1 VISNQGRFNP
11 VRPAIF
17 AALICAAP
25 LLAVAA
31 LGVFGPWTDYMAHIA
46 TTRLPAYLGHT
57 AVVTVTAAVSA
68 GLIGAPLAWLVAR
81 YAFAGRGVME
91 WLLALPLAAPAYA
104 IAYAW
109 YDLTQTG
116 GPLGVLPTVRDPVGA
131 GLVFGFA
138 LYPYVYLLAREAFAG
153 QSNDAYEAART
164 LGAKPLSAFMHAAL
178 PMARPAIAAGLALV
192 VMESLADYGAVV
204 HLGAPTLSVGLI
216 RAWAGE
222 GAVADA
228 ARLALMLVA
237 IAFLLFALERSQRR
251 RARQSAASGRRRP
264 PRRVTLP
271 PVQAAL
277 ALLACLTPVMIGL
290 IIPLARLGY
299 RALHAPVARKLMDA
313 ATHSLTLAVLSGLL
327 AAALGLACAY
337 ALRSGKKPAII
348 SARLA
353 GLGYAVPGSV
363 AALGVLV
370 LLGGAQSGLD
380 DLWRSFTGAPFPI
393 LLSGGIVALIF
404 AYQSRFAAAAIGPSE
419 SALARVTPTLDMAAR
434 TLGAG
439 PGETAWRVHRP
450 LVASG
455 SLLAALLVFVEVLK
469 ELPATM
475 ILRPFNYDT
484 LAVIAHNYASDER
497 LGEAA
502 LPALLIAL
510 IALPPMIWIARR
522 ITRQEAA
529 RQG

>member
-1 VISNQGRFNP
+1 MIAGRAQFNP
-11 VRPAIF
+11 VRPAII

-46 TTRLPAYLGHT
+46 RTRLPAYLGHT
-57 AVVTVTAAVSA
+57 ALVTGVAALSA
-68 GLIGAPLAWLVAR
+68 GLIGVPLAWLVAR
-81 YAFAGRGVME
+81 YRFFARSVFE

-104 IAYAW
+104 SAYAW
-109 YDLTQTG
+109 YDLTQPG
-116 GPLGVLPTVRDPVGA
+116 GPADWLPTVRGPIGA
-131 GLVFGFA
+131 GLIFGFA

-153 QSNDAYEAART
+153 QSADAYEAART
-164 LGAKPLSAFMHAAL
+164 LGAKPREAFLRAAI

-222 GAVADA
+222 GAIADA
-228 ARLALMLVA
+228 ARLALILVM
-237 IAFLLFALERSQRR
+237 IAFVLFALERSQRH
-251 RARQSAASGRRRP
+251 RARQTTASGRRRP
-264 PRRVTLP
+264 PRRMDLDP
-271 PVQAAL
+271 IRAAL
-277 ALLACLTPVMIGL
+277 VILACLTPVLIGL
-290 IIPLARLGY
+290 ILPLARLGY
-299 RALHAPVARKLMDA
+299 RALHAPVARDLIQA
-313 ATHSLTLAVLSGLL
+313 ATHSLTLALASGL
-327 AAALGLACAY
+327 AAAVLGLACAY
-337 ALRSGKKPAII
+337 ALRSRKPAAVAA
-348 SARLA
+348 ARLA

-370 LLGGAQSGLD
+370 LLGGLQSGLD
-380 DLWRSFTGAPFPI
+380 SGWTAITGAQFPI
-393 LLSGGIVALIF
+393 LVSGGVIALIF

-419 SALARVTPTLDMAAR
+419 SALQRVTPTLDMAAR

-450 LVASG
+450 LVMSG

-502 LPALLIAL
+502 LPALLITL

-529 RQG
+529 R